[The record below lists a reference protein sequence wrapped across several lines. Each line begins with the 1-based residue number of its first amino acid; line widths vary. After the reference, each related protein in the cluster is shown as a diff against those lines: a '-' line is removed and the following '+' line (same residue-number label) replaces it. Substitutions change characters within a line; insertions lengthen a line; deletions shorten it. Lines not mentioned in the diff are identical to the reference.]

1 MFPPKTIENM
11 IITILVLL
19 ATVAMFII
27 GKIRADIV
35 ADNVYQ
41 QHRNGCADGTH
52 SLECRHGTQ
61 CKSACIPLC
70 RNSWCQHVFCLTVFH
85 TSQCACHASRRL
97 YLWRLCKGGFALTDN
112 NGNCHDYSSS
122 SPLSFSIEDC
132 CALLTYFR
140 ILYLRIP

>member
-1 MFPPKTIENM
+1 M

-61 CKSACIPLC
+61 CKSVGIPLC
-70 RNSWCQHVFCLTVFH
+70 GNSWCQHVFCLTVFH

-132 CALLTYFR
+132 CVLLTYFR